1 MRVRSAAL
9 VLIAFLAATVSGLA
23 QDRPDSL
30 IAKRVPW
37 TTSRITGS
45 PNPPLPYISERL
57 YPNLA
62 FDQPVA
68 MVSLPGSDRTFLVE
82 RKGRIVQLPPDQKSD
97 TVQLLLDGAKEV
109 PQLTAVYG
117 LAFHPKFAQNRLCF
131 VCYIRKPELEDGTR
145 LSRFKVTG
153 EGDALRIDPDS
164 ETTLLT
170 WKSGGHNGGCLK
182 FGPDGF
188 LYVSTGDGSPPAPAD
203 VRRSGQDISDLLASI
218 LRIDVDR
225 ESNGLAYSIPADN
238 PFVDREGARG
248 EVWAYGLRNP
258 WRMSFDRETGDLWL
272 GDVGWQLWECVHRI
286 EKGGNYGWSI
296 QEGPQIV
303 HPEWQRG
310 PTRIT
315 PPVVAHPRAEAAS
328 VTGGFVYR
336 GSRLKELSGAYIYGD
351 YVTGRF
357 WAVRHDGEKV
367 TSQTELADTTLALIA
382 FHEDQTGELS
392 FMDYNGGG
400 IYRLVPNTQTV
411 DSTKPFPRKLSETG
425 LFASTKNHTP
435 AVGVIPFSVNAEE
448 WMDGA
453 RAERFVAVPG
463 NGRIVLRKPQGR
475 VPTNWGEFPADT
487 VLVKTISYER
497 EAGNAESRRR
507 MVTQILHNRGEV
519 WRGNSGEWFGY
530 SYVWN
535 KEQTDA
541 VLASGKGAPVEYAI
555 SDSKA
560 PGGKRTIHRM
570 IGSQGECY
578 LCHNPWAGYRLG
590 FTASQ
595 LARKHDYGGVEV
607 DQLAMLRQSGL
618 LETPDIDQQPPMSD
632 PHDTTADLAS
642 RARSWLH
649 VNCAHCHRFGGGGTA
664 SIDLRFGIPLDET
677 KATGQRPTQGT
688 FGIAGSNL
696 IRPGDPYRSLLL
708 YRISKTGRGHMPH
721 IGSRDVDPRG
731 MKLIEEW
738 ISQMPPTAAPK
749 ALMAQ
754 QFSEQSLMED
764 AFRNGSSEAIS
775 ALLKTTSGSLRLA
788 ASLEDD
794 YVDEKLRKRILDLAT
809 KSRADEVRGLFERFL
824 PEDQRPKRLGSS
836 VNPQS
841 ILTLR
846 GDASR
851 GADLFANAKGLQC
864 RNCHAMKGQGGGL
877 GPDLTHIA
885 KTRSREEL
893 LDAILNPSKKI
904 EPKFQTWLLETTG
917 GRLHSGLLVGR
928 TEEKLTL
935 KTEPKKS
942 VTIPSSEI
950 EILIQQQKSLMPELQ
965 FKDLTAQQLADLLQF
980 LAMAK

>member
-1 MRVRSAAL
+1 MRVHSVAAVFPLFL
-9 VLIAFLAATVSGLA
+9 VATAVGFA
-23 QDRPDSL
+23 QDKPDSL

-45 PNPPLPYISERL
+45 PNPPLPYVAERL
-57 YPNLA
+57 YPKLA
-62 FDQPVA
+62 FAQPVA

-82 RKGRIVQLPPDQKSD
+82 RKGRIVQLPLDQNSD
-97 TVQLLLDGAKEV
+97 KVQLFLDGAKEV

-117 LAFHPKFAQNRLCF
+117 LAFHPKFAENRLCF

-225 ESNGLAYSIPADN
+225 EANGLAYSIPADN

-296 QEGPQIV
+296 QEGPQVV

-310 PTRIT
+310 PTPIT

-336 GSRLKELSGAYIYGD
+336 GSRLKELAGAYIYGD

-357 WAVRHDGEKV
+357 WAVRHDGKKV

-382 FHEDQTGELS
+382 FHEDQAGELS

-400 IYRLVPNTQTV
+400 IYRLAPNTQTA

-435 AVGVIPFSVNAEE
+435 AAGVIPFSVNAEE

-453 RAERFVAVPG
+453 TAERFVAVPG
-463 NGRIVLRKPQGR
+463 NGKILLRKPQGR
-475 VPTNWGEFPADT
+475 VPTDWGDFPADT

-541 VLASGKGAPVEYAI
+541 VLAPGKGVPFEYAI
-555 SDSKA
+555 SDAKA
-560 PGGKRTIHRM
+560 PGGKRTLHRM
-570 IGSQGECY
+570 IGSQ
-578 LCHNPWAGYRLG
+578 
-590 FTASQ
+590 
-595 LARKHDYGGVEV
+595 
-607 DQLAMLRQSGL
+607 
-618 LETPDIDQQPPMSD
+618 
-632 PHDTTADLAS
+632 
-642 RARSWLH
+642 
-649 VNCAHCHRFGGGGTA
+649 
-664 SIDLRFGIPLDET
+664 
-677 KATGQRPTQGT
+677 
-688 FGIAGSNL
+688 
-696 IRPGDPYRSLLL
+696 
-708 YRISKTGRGHMPH
+708 
-721 IGSRDVDPRG
+721 
-731 MKLIEEW
+731 
-738 ISQMPPTAAPK
+738 
-749 ALMAQ
+749 
-754 QFSEQSLMED
+754 
-764 AFRNGSSEAIS
+764 
-775 ALLKTTSGSLRLA
+775 
-788 ASLEDD
+788 
-794 YVDEKLRKRILDLAT
+794 
-809 KSRADEVRGLFERFL
+809 
-824 PEDQRPKRLGSS
+824 
-836 VNPQS
+836 
-841 ILTLR
+841 
-846 GDASR
+846 
-851 GADLFANAKGLQC
+851 AK
-864 RNCHAMKGQGGGL
+864 
-877 GPDLTHIA
+877 
-885 KTRSREEL
+885 
-893 LDAILNPSKKI
+893 
-904 EPKFQTWLLETTG
+904 
-917 GRLHSGLLVGR
+917 
-928 TEEKLTL
+928 
-935 KTEPKKS
+935 
-942 VTIPSSEI
+942 
-950 EILIQQQKSLMPELQ
+950 
-965 FKDLTAQQLADLLQF
+965 
-980 LAMAK
+980 